1 MSRLSRRPFRSL
13 SAALAI
19 AAVSLLPGA
28 AARSGAATADAPR
41 DVPTTPAIAPQATP
55 AQLVSALEKAWA
67 AGDAGAIASLC
78 DSAVVRVALKP
89 GAPPAAAPTLAAL
102 AFLVH
107 DQLALVVTHRF
118 QIVRLDT
125 DLKRRTAGA
134 TARWRGVF
142 GGAPRAREVEVRVT
156 ARSTGDNAWLLT
168 EIRAND

>member
-1 MSRLSRRPFRSL
+1 LAIVAVFSL
-13 SAALAI
+13 SGLW
-19 AAVSLLPGA
+19 PGT
-28 AARSGAATADAPR
+28 AARGRAATPDAPH

-55 AQLVSALEKAWA
+55 AQLVSALERAWA

-78 DSAVVRVALKP
+78 DSAVARVALKP

-107 DQLALVVTHRF
+107 DQLAVVVTHRF

-125 DLKRRTAGA
+125 DPKRRTANA
-134 TARWRGVF
+134 TARWRGIF

-156 ARSTGDNAWLLT
+156 ARAVGDNAWLLT